1 MTHAE
6 ITELLGAYAL
16 DAVSPEESLE
26 IEQHLAECPRC
37 RAELAAHLE
46 VAGVLGNLGGTAP
59 AGLWDRIADE
69 LALGSDLSSA
79 EASRDPRSPPPPVL
93 GELGV
98 DDGDEDAGAPTPAP
112 VIAIGSARS
121 LRAVGSGGSGSKKVP
136 ERARR
141 RYATFGVA
149 ASIAVVLAIV
159 VGVLSAKV
167 GNLDNQVSALSA
179 ALFNPGVAVQAV
191 AAEGDPQHVTVH
203 LTSADSPWSAQV
215 VVVPGGEA
223 FLVPG
228 KMPAIS
234 STQTFQAWALV
245 GGKFVSLGVIG
256 PSGAEMQLQPS
267 MTEVLVNSEPQ
278 GGTSRPTTT
287 PFISGALPKSY

>member
-16 DAVSPEESLE
+16 DAVSPEETLE

-69 LALGSDLSSA
+69 LALGSDSSSA
-79 EASRDPRSPPPPVL
+79 EAGRDPKSPAPPIL

-98 DDGDEDAGAPTPAP
+98 DDGDAGEPTPAP

-121 LRAVGSGGSGSKKVP
+121 LRAVGSGGSESKKAS
-136 ERARR
+136 ERARH

-149 ASIAVVLAIV
+149 ASVAVVLAIV

-179 ALFNPGVAVQAV
+179 ALFNPGVALQAA

-203 LTSADSPWSAQV
+203 LTSAGSPWSARV

-234 STQTFQAWALV
+234 SSRTFQAWALV

-267 MTEVLVNSEPQ
+267 MTEVLINSEPQ

-287 PFISGALPKSY
+287 PFLSGALPKSY